1 MFTKCPNPVMQI
13 NYISCWILSSLERKF
28 QYNNNIPGVDFSGGL
43 FFKSASAVTTVP
55 LTQYYSNIVFPC
67 PTRHC
72 KPPFISITSFT
83 KCCNEIPCFL
93 FCEICI
99 LKHEWPFEVA
109 LCSLIFGHNYVIFID
124 CFSLLNVLVEHF
136 YTWLHTVLLIND
148 LHIIWI

>member
-28 QYNNNIPGVDFSGGL
+28 QYNNNIPGVGFSGGL

-67 PTRHC
+67 PTRHY
-72 KPPFISITSFT
+72 KPPFILHHLPSVAMKFLMFSFLWNLYSKT
-83 KCCNEIPCFL
+83 WMTVWGSSMQSYFWSQLCYIYRFFL
-93 FCEICI
+93 
-99 LKHEWPFEVA
+99 
-109 LCSLIFGHNYVIFID
+109 
-124 CFSLLNVLVEHF
+124 LLNVLVEHF

-148 LHIIWI
+148 LHII

>member
-28 QYNNNIPGVDFSGGL
+28 QYNNNIPGVEGYFLSQHQL
-43 FFKSASAVTTVP
+43 LRPFPWRSIIAILCFLVQHVTANP
-55 LTQYYSNIVFPC
+55 RLYNIIYQVLQWN
-67 PTRHC
+67 
-72 KPPFISITSFT
+72 SL
-83 KCCNEIPCFL
+83 CFL
-93 FCEICI
+93 FCEIRI

-124 CFSLLNVLVEHF
+124 FLLLLNVLVEHF

-148 LHIIWI
+148 LHII